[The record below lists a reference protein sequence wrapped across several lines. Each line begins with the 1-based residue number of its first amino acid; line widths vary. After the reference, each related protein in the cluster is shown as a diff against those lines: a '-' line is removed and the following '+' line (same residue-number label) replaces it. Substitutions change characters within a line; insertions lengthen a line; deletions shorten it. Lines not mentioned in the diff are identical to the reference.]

1 MINFV
6 SDKIMKMKANLIVGL
21 IATVVIGLS
30 ACSEK
35 PMKVVLE
42 PLPMQY
48 GDTSRSPIPFAKDPT
63 VIRHGDEY
71 LMYYSVTA
79 FEPDTLPGKP
89 PVFTNWHSAIA
100 RSTDLVNWTRV
111 GDLDLRDS
119 QGNQLFGAV
128 APCVKKLDGKI
139 HIFYQMAWEGT
150 DGVSNIWH
158 AMSEDGITFV
168 NTCDRP
174 IIVPE
179 TDWSIKRSIDAEV
192 YPLGD
197 KLILLFAT
205 RDKTAT
211 YQIMGMAEAPYG
223 SDYGP
228 DQWTLLSTD
237 GPLMQPEYPWE
248 MSCTEAATVI
258 KHKGI
263 WYMFYAGAFNH
274 EHQQIGL
281 ATSKDGRTFTRIPPD
296 GLCFPSGPEGSWHAA
311 ESGHPGVFQDD
322 DGQVYLFFQGK
333 ASLNETYYLSV
344 CKVHFE

>member
-1 MINFV
+1 
-6 SDKIMKMKANLIVGL
+6 MKRILLLSLA
-21 IATVVIGLS
+21 AVIGLS
-30 ACSEK
+30 ACHEK

-79 FEPDTLPGKP
+79 FVPDTLPGKP
-89 PVFTNWHSAIA
+89 PVFTDWHSAIA

-119 QGNQLFGAV
+119 QGNRLTGAV

-158 AMSEDGITFV
+158 ATSEDGITFT

-179 TDWSIKRSIDAEV
+179 TNWSIRRSIDAEV
-192 YPLGD
+192 YPVGD

-228 DQWTLLSTD
+228 DKWTLLSTD
-237 GPLMQPEYPWE
+237 GPLMKPEYPWE
-248 MSCTEAATVI
+248 MSCTEAPTVI

-263 WYMFYAGAFNH
+263 WYMFYAGAYNH

-281 ATSKDGRTFTRIPPD
+281 ATSKDGRNYTRIAPD

-311 ESGHPGVFQDD
+311 ESGHPGVFQDE

>member
-1 MINFV
+1 
-6 SDKIMKMKANLIVGL
+6 MKKTAYFITVLAFAFGL
-21 IATVVIGLS
+21 CLPSCAP
-30 ACSEK
+30 K

-48 GDTSRSPIPFAKDPT
+48 GDTSRSPEYPFAKDPT
-63 VIRHGDEY
+63 VIRHGNEY
-71 LMYYSVTA
+71 LMYYSVTG
-79 FEPDTLPGKP
+79 FDPSPQDNNQP
-89 PVFTNWHSAIA
+89 PKFNDWHTAIA
-100 RSTDLVNWTRV
+100 RSEDLVHWTRV
-111 GDLDLRDS
+111 CDLDLRDS
-119 QGNQLFGAV
+119 QGNKLYGAV
-128 APCVKKLDGKI
+128 APCVKKLDGQI

-158 AMSEDGITFV
+158 ALSDDGITFT

-179 TDWSIKRSIDAEV
+179 TNWSIKRSIDAEIYRV
-192 YPLGD
+192 KD

-228 DQWTLLSTD
+228 DKWTLLSTD
-237 GPLMQPEYPWE
+237 GPLFKPEYPWE
-248 MSCTEAATVI
+248 MSCTEAPTVI
-258 KHKGI
+258 KHKKV
-263 WYMFYAGAFNH
+263 WYMFYAGAYNH
-274 EHQQIGL
+274 EGQQIGL
-281 ATSKDGRTFTRIPPD
+281 ATSTDGYHYSRIAPD
-296 GLCFPSGPEGSWHAA
+296 GLFFTHGEEGTWNQG

-333 ASLNETYYLSV
+333 ASLTDTYYLSV
-344 CKVHFE
+344 CKVYFK